1 MSIYT
6 LYIKTHRKTGLKYLG
21 ITKKKNVLKYPGS
34 GIRWSNHLAE
44 HGDDCDTTILLKTPS
59 LSELATAGNYYSQL
73 WNIVKDKCWAN
84 LKPETG
90 YGGSI
95 ITGKVTVYD
104 KNGDTVYVN
113 KDDPR
118 IAMGELTYVGT
129 VFNTGMVV
137 VQDNHNNITRVS
149 VSDPRYLSGELTH
162 INKGRIH
169 NKIACK
175 FCNSKFDEI
184 QINTHQDSCKLNP
197 DRVPGRNTGKKFP
210 SKLKSCCYCSRQI
223 SLGNISK
230 HENKCGLNP
239 NI

>member
-21 ITKKKNVLKYPGS
+21 ITKKKNVQKYPGS
-34 GIRWSNHLAE
+34 GIRWNNHLAE
-44 HGDDCDTTILLKTPS
+44 HGDDCDTTVLLKTPS
-59 LSELATAGNYYSQL
+59 LIELSNAGGYYSHL
-73 WNIVKDKCWAN
+73 WNIVEDKDWAN

-104 KNGDTVYVN
+104 KDGNTVYVD
-113 KDDPR
+113 KTDPR
-118 IAMGELTYVGT
+118 IASGELAYVGT
-129 VFNTGMVV
+129 IFNTGMVV
-137 VQDNHNNITRVS
+137 VQDKHNVISQVS
-149 VSDPRYLSGELTH
+149 INDPRYLAGELTH
-162 INKGRIH
+162 INKGRTH

-184 QINTHQDSCKLNP
+184 QIDTHQDSCKLNP
-197 DRVPGRNTGKKFP
+197 NCVPGRNNGKKFP
-210 SKLKSCCYCSRQI
+210 VKLTSCCYCDRQI

-230 HENKCGLNP
+230 HESKCKLNP